1 MAKVIKVF
9 KESFPPIRLI
19 GERYTDIDRDPDGGF
34 SQKWGKWFEQ
44 GYFQPLEQLGA
55 APVSGD
61 AYIGCMRCV
70 GEFEYWIGMFFSEST
85 PVPDGYMSVD
95 IPASDVGI
103 CWIYGRQDTGELY
116 GQEAHE
122 MCMARIKEAGWS
134 IADNPWFFEL
144 YNCPRF
150 TTPDEEGNVILDYG
164 VYLRG

>member
-1 MAKVIKVF
+1 MAKVIKVS

-19 GERYTDIDRDPDGGF
+19 GKRYTDIDRGRDGGF
-34 SQKWGKWFEQ
+34 SQKWGEWFEQ
-44 GYFQPLEQLGA
+44 GYFRPLEQLGT
-55 APVSGD
+55 APASGD

-70 GEFEYWIGMFFSEST
+70 GEFEYWIGMFFPEGT
-85 PVPDGYMSVD
+85 PVPDGYMFVD
-95 IPASDVGI
+95 IPAGDVGI

-122 MCMARIKEAGWS
+122 MCVARIKEAGWS

-164 VYLRG
+164 MYLQG